1 MYVSTEAL
9 GVGVPIG
16 FYFDLYS
23 FFFFSSFGEGFVI
36 WASWE
41 GLISAFFLFQF
52 FIPILIHVYYM
63 CLSDSCVT
71 CVPILL
77 LCDLKRLSELLM
89 GWATSVYKHPF
100 NYDIEHIPRNCN
112 RSTLIVLISVLKQLP
127 SHILLLHNYWLLIHL
142 LTLDMGV
149 FVRPM
154 ADLAEPHLS
163 HLLGSHMAVLF

>member
-1 MYVSTEAL
+1 MYLPRHWES
-9 GVGVPIG
+9 G
-16 FYFDLYS
+16 FLSDFTLI
-23 FFFFSSFGEGFVI
+23 FFFFFFELWRRVCDLGIMGRSD
-36 WASWE
+36 
-41 GLISAFFLFQF
+41 LCFFLFQF
-52 FIPILIHVYYM
+52 LIPIRIYVFYM

-127 SHILLLHNYWLLIHL
+127 SHILLLHNYWLLIYL

-163 HLLGSHMAVLF
+163 HLLGSHMALLF

>member
-1 MYVSTEAL
+1 MYLPRHWES
-9 GVGVPIG
+9 G
-16 FYFDLYS
+16 FLSDFTLIYIL
-23 FFFFSSFGEGFVI
+23 FFFSSFGEGFVI